1 MSFLVEKS
9 ECENLSLKYQWS
21 ILSDVLEQKSASK
34 KSPFND
40 RQESSVHGAGLI
52 LYNTN
57 QLSSHN
63 ILLNLTRCAC
73 KCLLVCPKYQRL
85 LNYNSY
91 LFRNYLL
98 KKKCNVC
105 LEQECKGCL
114 PSIKAKAQRVQV
126 WSK

>member
-1 MSFLVEKS
+1 MLFLLEKS
-9 ECENLSLKYQWS
+9 KCENLSLKYLWS

-98 KKKCNVC
+98 KKNVTC
-105 LEQECKGCL
+105 VSNKNARAAVN
-114 PSIKAKAQRVQV
+114 IKAKAQSVQV